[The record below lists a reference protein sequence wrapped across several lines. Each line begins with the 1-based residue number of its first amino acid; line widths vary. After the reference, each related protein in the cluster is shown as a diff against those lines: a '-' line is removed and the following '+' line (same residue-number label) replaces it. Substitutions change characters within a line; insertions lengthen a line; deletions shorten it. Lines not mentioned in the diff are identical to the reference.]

1 MPQPKLLVVT
11 VVPPDL
17 RAALAARYELAD
29 LPAQAAPALNAGCEI
44 AVTTSMR
51 GFDRLLFDALPD
63 LKLIVCNGAGLDRI
77 DLDEAHRRGVAVCHT
92 PDELA
97 EDVAEAAIA
106 LTYAIMRRVAE
117 ADRFVRAGR
126 WAKER
131 MAPSR
136 RVAGKTMGIV
146 GLGKIGRRVA
156 ASASALGMAVAYSA
170 PRQAQDVPYDY
181 VVDPAALAER
191 ADVLVL
197 CCPGGDS
204 THHLVNRALLERLGP
219 DGYLVNVARGSV
231 VDEQA
236 LLDALETGR
245 IAGAALD
252 VFAAEPNLD
261 PRFLSLGN
269 VVLQPHSASITHE
282 TRAAMIARL
291 LSDLDAYL
299 AGRPF
304 HDAAARV
311 TEQPD
316 TRAFSGK
323 VGTGFPQEN
332 ATKHKQPDP
341 SPVRQNPGRV

>member
-1 MPQPKLLVVT
+1 MSQAKPRFLVVAT
-11 VVPPDL
+11 IPPDL
-17 RAALAARYELAD
+17 RAALAQRYELAD
-29 LPAQAAPALNAGCEI
+29 LPAQAAGAPPRTPGHSI

-51 GFDRLLFDALPD
+51 GFDRPLFDALPD

-77 DLDEAHRRGVAVCHT
+77 DLAEAQRRGVRVSHT

-97 EDVAEAAIA
+97 EDVAECAIA

-126 WAKER
+126 WTKER

-136 RVAGKTMGIV
+136 RVAGKRMGIV

-156 ASASALGMAVAYSA
+156 ALAGGLGMDVAYHA
-170 PRQAQDVPYDY
+170 PRRKTGAPYAY
-181 VVDPAALAER
+181 VADLAALAEQ

-197 CCPGGDS
+197 CCPGGET
-204 THHLVNRALLERLGP
+204 THHLVGRALLERLGP

-236 LLDALETGR
+236 LLEALEGSR

-261 PRFLSLGN
+261 PRFLALDN

-282 TRAAMIARL
+282 TRAAMLARL
-291 LSDLDAYL
+291 LSDIDAHL

-304 HDAAARV
+304 RDAAAHGTAQAAPRIRR
-311 TEQPD
+311 EQ
-316 TRAFSGK
+316 
-323 VGTGFPQEN
+323 N
-332 ATKHKQPDP
+332 A
-341 SPVRQNPGRV
+341 